1 MIQLKNETITIPSK
15 FCGPPLSGNGGFS
28 AGSAAKKLNSL
39 SSIVKIKAP
48 IPLDT
53 ELRVNFDPNTYSSL
67 VDISSGSV
75 AVEAE
80 PAPDFRLDLPRP
92 VSMDAILEAS
102 GSYLGFVEHPF
113 PSCFVCGPERN
124 EKDGMRIFSGKIP
137 DQPGFKHLHAAIW
150 RPWKELSDDS
160 GSIRKEV
167 IWAALDCPGGFAVSV
182 EDPQMI
188 VLAKLSGRI
197 LAPIQA
203 EESYRILSW
212 EIARNRRVRT
222 AGTAIFRE
230 KEDFCVAYSE
240 GGWMVPGNWNSE
252 NQKKN

>member
-1 MIQLKNETITIPSK
+1 MIQLKKETITISSK

-39 SSIVKIKAP
+39 SSTVKIKAP
-48 IPLDT
+48 IPLNV
-53 ELRVNFDPNTYSSL
+53 ELGLSFDPDAYSAL

-80 PAPDFRLDLPRP
+80 PAPDFRLDLPQP
-92 VSMDAILEAS
+92 VSQDAIAEAS
-102 GSYLGFVEHPF
+102 KNYLGFVEHPF
-113 PSCFVCGPERN
+113 PSCFVCGPERK
-124 EKDGMRIFSGKIP
+124 ERDGMRIFSGKIP
-137 DQPGFKHLHAAIW
+137 DQPGFKHLHAANW
-150 RPWKELSDDS
+150 EPWKELGDDS
-160 GSIRKEV
+160 GLIRKEV

-197 LAPIQA
+197 LVPIRA

-212 EIARNRRVRT
+212 EINRNRRVRT
-222 AGTAIFRE
+222 AGTAIFKG
-230 KEDFCVAYSE
+230 KEDVCVAYSE

-252 NQKKN
+252 NRKKS